1 MVKEEKKRS
10 VKEGIDN
17 YIGSYMI
24 HRFPIFLFLYFLS
37 FRSSGASLLLKRIT
51 PNTFFLDE
59 A

>member
-17 YIGSYMI
+17 YIGSYII

-51 PNTFFLDE
+51 PNTFFFG
-59 A
+59 